1 MKFIWL
7 MTSGLLFLAVLSV
20 GSGFY
25 TVLRF
30 WVFFASLYVAY
41 VNYQK
46 SNEINGWVI
55 AFGVTALI
63 FNPFIPVYLYDKFTW
78 IIIDIAAA
86 CLFLINVKKV

>member
-1 MKFIWL
+1 
-7 MTSGLLFLAVLSV
+7 MTAGLLFLAVLSV

-30 WVFFASLYVAY
+30 WVFFAALYVAY

>member
-1 MKFIWL
+1 M
-7 MTSGLLFLAVLSV
+7 AVLSV